1 MEGLQKIGYVALTNP
16 DGSLQLGVPV
26 YIRVKELNAHG
37 TTDQQEQLVKDAVTT
52 MLEYYESQIAE
63 YMAEMKKSK
72 QGGVSDNGV
81 SGNAADSNKC
91 LSDGELH
98 SLSDSRTET
107 RSRA

>member
-26 YIRVKELNAHG
+26 YIRVKELNEHG
-37 TTDQQEQLVKDAVTT
+37 TTDQQEQLVKYAINT

-63 YMAEMKKSK
+63 HMAELKKSK

-81 SGNAADSNKC
+81 SGNAADSDECVPN
-91 LSDGELH
+91 GELH
-98 SLSDSRTET
+98 SLSDSRAEA